1 MSDSLQ
7 PPWTAAYQAPPS
19 MGFSR
24 QEYWSGLPDGAQGD
38 CIGEAFE
45 NKDFFQRKAIYKPA
59 FMRRPPAL
67 PQHWTGLWECSG
79 LKCRREPY
87 PTAVEGEPGRTSS
100 VVMGLQPWVSPQKDM
115 QNSCGHHRKKAVMTI
130 KEAT

>member
-7 PPWTAAYQAPPS
+7 PPWTVAYQASPS

-38 CIGEAFE
+38 YIGEAFE
-45 NKDFFQRKAIYKPA
+45 NKDFFQKKAIYKPA
-59 FMRRPPAL
+59 FMRRTPAL

-100 VVMGLQPWVSPQKDM
+100 GDGAAALGESPE
-115 QNSCGHHRKKAVMTI
+115 GHGEQLWPPQKKAVMTI